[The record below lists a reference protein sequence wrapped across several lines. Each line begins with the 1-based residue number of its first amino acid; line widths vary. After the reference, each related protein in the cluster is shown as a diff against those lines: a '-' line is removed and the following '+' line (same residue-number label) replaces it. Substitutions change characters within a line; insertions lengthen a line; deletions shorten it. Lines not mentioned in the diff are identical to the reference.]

1 MSTFLVFLAIVV
13 AGAAGL
19 LIVGGFRRRPQAEV
33 PDANGND
40 GGGAPGA
47 VAEPGGAGQAAT
59 GEPVTGQASDRTA
72 VGPSDD
78 GHAPWQRGEVAAL
91 AGLTEPLPNLPPVL
105 LPDRPRAADIDQLR
119 FSVAFRGYRM
129 DQVDEVLDRLRAE
142 LAAREAEIR
151 DLQAEAW
158 RQR

>member
-1 MSTFLVFLAIVV
+1 VSTFLVFLAIVV

-19 LIVGGFRRRPQAEV
+19 LIAGPFRRRPQAEV
-33 PDANGND
+33 PAANRND
-40 GGGAPGA
+40 GAGSPGA
-47 VAEPGGAGQAAT
+47 VDEPAAA
-59 GEPVTGQASDRTA
+59 GEPVTGQAPDRAA

-105 LPDRPRAADIDQLR
+105 LPDRPRAVDIDQLR

-158 RQR
+158 RQQ